1 MYRMCSRPR
10 PRGTTPAGL
19 QDPASPPLSFR
30 RLAATTWQQVH
41 RSLLIAG
48 LAGAFYGHYTIV
60 LSPQMADFNEMAK
73 LIIMVVV
80 GGLGA
85 FAGPLIGAPPV
96 QILTTYLA
104 KYGEWDMVIYA
115 VLVIAL
121 MRSYIGGLAAMAAEA
136 MARLRRQRA

>member
-1 MYRMCSRPR
+1 
-10 PRGTTPAGL
+10 
-19 QDPASPPLSFR
+19 
-30 RLAATTWQQVH
+30 
-41 RSLLIAG
+41 
-48 LAGAFYGHYTIV
+48 
-60 LSPQMADFNEMAK
+60 MADFNEMAK

-80 GGLGA
+80 GGLGT

-121 MRSYIGGLAAMAAEA
+121 MRLYPGGLAALAGAAA
-136 MARLRRQRA
+136 ARLKQR